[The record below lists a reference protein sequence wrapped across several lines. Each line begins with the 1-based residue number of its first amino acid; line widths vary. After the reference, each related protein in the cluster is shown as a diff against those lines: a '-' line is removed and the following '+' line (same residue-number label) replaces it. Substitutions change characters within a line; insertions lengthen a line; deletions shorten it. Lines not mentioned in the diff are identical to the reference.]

1 MPFVAK
7 SAKDPSVTRV
17 WSQSPSVLAA
27 LVIATAAIV
36 GCRPAT
42 GDNDAERWQL
52 ICERY
57 AELKRSFPAVR
68 DVSVDELIELGE
80 RRPLLLVDVR
90 PREERDVSTIPDAV
104 SVDWFE
110 EHRDQYHGKLIVTY
124 CTIGARSGKYA
135 ESLQRE
141 GFDVVNL
148 RGSILAWAHE
158 GRPLVDKGRATN
170 RVHVYSANW
179 NLLPAGYE
187 AVW

>member
-1 MPFVAK
+1 
-7 SAKDPSVTRV
+7 VTQVLSKTPR
-17 WSQSPSVLAA
+17 VLAA
-27 LVIATAAIV
+27 LVIAMGAIA

-42 GDNDAERWQL
+42 NDNDAERWQL
-52 ICERY
+52 ISERY
-57 AELKRSFPAVR
+57 AEFKRSFPAVR
-68 DVSVDELIELGE
+68 DLSVDELTELGK
-80 RRPLLLVDVR
+80 RQPLVIVDVR
-90 PREERDVSTIPDAV
+90 PEEERRVSMIPDAV
-104 SVDWFE
+104 SKDWFE
-110 EHRDQYHGKLIVTY
+110 EHRDHYHDKLVVTY

-158 GRPLVDKGRATN
+158 GRPLVDKSGPTN
-170 RVHVYSANW
+170 RVHVYSADW